1 MISKFKQLF
10 RRKEGV
16 LAWNTL
22 MLYVLT
28 FSQYLLSLI
37 VVPYETRILG
47 TSTYGTIGVAMAIM
61 VYFQL
66 FIDFGFLL
74 SATDEV
80 SRNRTDKARLNT
92 VLTSVTAC
100 KLMLVAIS
108 WVVLFVLCQV
118 LPAWRGMFGFY
129 SLFLLGTAIN
139 ALLPDYLYRGLEKM
153 SAITIRTVLI
163 RAFSTAGIFLFLKG
177 PKDIWVIPA
186 LTAVGNLVAIVA
198 CLIDAKKRLGVQF
211 CFVRGADVWL
221 RMKQSSFFFF
231 SRFATTAYSALNT
244 VILDSVAPKGSPV
257 RSYYTSSDKLIST
270 GRQALTPISDSLYPY
285 MVKHHDYRLVKKVLL
300 ILEPIIIVFCAVI
313 FVFARPLCA
322 FAFGE
327 EFRPSG
333 DVLRVMLPAAVITL
347 PSYICGFPM
356 LSSMG
361 LAKHANNSTIFGS
374 VIHVI
379 NLAVLYLTGNLNMIT
394 LGAAMSVAELLIFC
408 YRLCVIYRH
417 RDRLKGGTNVQTP

>member
-22 MLYVLT
+22 MLYILT

-47 TSTYGTIGVAMAIM
+47 TSAYGTVGVAMAIM

-80 SRNRTDKARLNT
+80 SRNRTDKTRLNT
-92 VLTSVTAC
+92 VMTSVTVC
-100 KLMLVAIS
+100 KLMLVLAS
-108 WVVLFVLCQV
+108 WIVLFVLCRV
-118 LPAWRGMFGFY
+118 LPAWKGMFGFY
-129 SLFLLGTAIN
+129 SLFLIGTSIN

-163 RAFSTAGIFLFLKG
+163 RAFSTAGIFLFLKV
-177 PKDIWVIPA
+177 PEDIRVIPA
-186 LTAVGNLVAIVA
+186 LTAVGNLVAIVV
-198 CLIDAKKRLGVQF
+198 CFIDAKKRLGVRF
-211 CFVRGADVWL
+211 CFVRGSDVWL

-257 RSYYTSSDKLIST
+257 RGYYTSSDKLIST

-313 FVFARPLCA
+313 FVFAHPLCA

-327 EFRPSG
+327 DFRPTG

-361 LAKHANNSTIFGS
+361 LAKHANTSTIFGS
-374 VIHVI
+374 IIHVI
-379 NLAVLYLTGNLNMIT
+379 NLAVLYLAGHLNMIT
-394 LGAAMSVAELLIFC
+394 LGAAMSVAELVIFC
-408 YRLCVIYRH
+408 YRLCVIYRY
-417 RDRLKGGTNVQTP
+417 RDRLKGGSNVQTP